1 MLFNVVVDAVIRH
14 WMMIVSEEAVG
25 AEGFERAVQRMAS
38 FFTWMTA
45 SLY

>member
-25 AEGFERAVQRMAS
+25 AEGFERAVQRWHP
-38 FFTWMTA
+38 FFHG
-45 SLY
+45 